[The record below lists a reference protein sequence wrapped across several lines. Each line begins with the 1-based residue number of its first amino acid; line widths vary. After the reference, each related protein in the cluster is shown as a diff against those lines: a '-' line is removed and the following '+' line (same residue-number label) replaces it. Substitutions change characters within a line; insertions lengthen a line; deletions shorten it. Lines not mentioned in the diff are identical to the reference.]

1 MNEKTLKFSI
11 HTLAWVI
18 LFTLPIVVFF
28 RMNLPMDLL
37 LLSILPNLILVAYF
51 YVNLH
56 ILVPKFLL
64 RKNYFA
70 FWGLT
75 VCIAIVYMLLI
86 PHPPHSPHHAL
97 PNEISE
103 HLHRGQSRTKFFM
116 SFIFLLLFL
125 MIFILSTVITFLE
138 EYFDARQKKQL
149 AETAKTKAELANL
162 RTQIN
167 PHFLFNTLNS
177 IYSLSIENSPKTP
190 DAIMRLS
197 GLMRYLLTES
207 ESEFVLL
214 SVEID
219 YLKQYIELQELRLT
233 DKTKLK
239 VTVEGDYDAL
249 YIAPLLLEP
258 FVENAFKY
266 GVSVHE
272 ESEIIINIQA
282 NINTI
287 LFTVCN
293 RLFESKIETSK
304 MGIANVKQRLG
315 ILYKDKHTLTIE
327 QKEGFYIVTLEIN
340 TI

>member
-1 MNEKTLKFSI
+1 MNEKTLKISI

-37 LLSILPNLILVAYF
+37 LLSILPNFILVAYF

-97 PNEISE
+97 PNEISK
-103 HLHRGQSRTKFFM
+103 HLHRGQSRTNFFM

-207 ESEFVLL
+207 ESKFVPL

-249 YIAPLLLEP
+249 HIAPLLLEP

-272 ESEIIINIQA
+272 ESEIAINIQT
-282 NINTI
+282 NKNTI
-287 LFTVCN
+287 FFTVRN